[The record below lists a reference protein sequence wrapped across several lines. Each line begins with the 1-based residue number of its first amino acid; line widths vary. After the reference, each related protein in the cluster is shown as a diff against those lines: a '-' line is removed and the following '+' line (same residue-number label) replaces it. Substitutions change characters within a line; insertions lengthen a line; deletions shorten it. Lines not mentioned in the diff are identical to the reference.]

1 MKNIFKIIF
10 VIIGTLIGAGF
21 ASGQEMY
28 IFFYSYGINGIFG
41 LILSSVFIGIII
53 YKTLGIIFQYDI
65 SNYKEF
71 INLIIKGKSKK
82 EYLNIKNILNIVIN
96 IFILITFFIM
106 IAGFGAYF
114 EQQIKINHF
123 IGSSILALLCFFV
136 FKSNVKGLV
145 RVNEILIPILILLI
159 VLIGGLNFSK
169 INITN
174 VISDIS
180 FKASSGWI
188 ISSLLYSSY
197 NSILLIP
204 TLITLKNYIK
214 NKKSVLI
221 ISLISTIIILI
232 LSVVL
237 FFILSNIDI
246 DISQL
251 EMPIVYVIE
260 KIFKGL
266 IIVYGF
272 IIISSIFTTS
282 ISLGTSFLQNVI
294 KNKKSYTHFAF
305 IMCITSVVVSN
316 FGFANLVNLLYP
328 IFGYLGFFQ
337 ILKILVTNIDIN
349 KSRKKL
355 LQKKQ

>member
-41 LILSSVFIGIII
+41 LILSSFFMGIVI
-53 YKTLGIIFQYDI
+53 YKTLGIILKYDI
-65 SNYKEF
+65 SSYKEF
-71 INLIIKGKSKK
+71 INLIINKKSKK

-145 RVNEILIPILILLI
+145 RVNEILIPILIILI
-159 VLIGGLNFSK
+159 VLTGILNFSK
-169 INITN
+169 ININN
-174 VISDIS
+174 VINDIS
-180 FKASSGWI
+180 IKASSGWI
-188 ISSLLYSSY
+188 ISSLLYASY

-214 NKKSVLI
+214 NKKNILI
-221 ISLISTIIILI
+221 ISLIATLIIIILSI
-232 LSVVL
+232 IL
-237 FFILSNIDI
+237 FFILTNIDI

-251 EMPIVYVIE
+251 EMPIVYVIQ
-260 KIFKGL
+260 KMFSGL

-272 IIISSIFTTS
+272 VIISSIFTTS
-282 ISLGTSFLQNVI
+282 ISLGTSFLQNVV
-294 KNKKSYTHFAF
+294 KNEKSYTLIAF
-305 IMCITSVVVSN
+305 IMCITSVVISN

-328 IFGYLGFFQ
+328 IFGYLGFLQ
-337 ILKILVTNIDIN
+337 IFKIFITKLDIN
-349 KSRKKL
+349 KSKKKL
-355 LQKKQ
+355 LQKK